1 MDKKRARGGELA
13 LQLREDDFNHTSPG
27 GGIYEHLPQKPV
39 FVTHD
44 FHSFRQSLVGTR
56 VSRVWGGDVGGGWG
70 GGEERREAEVAGWS
84 GGRGAASVREHL
96 QTRLFSNC
104 EEEIPKSPRR
114 SPPSSPRNSH
124 SSHRT
129 RQVCGSVLA

>member
-13 LQLREDDFNHTSPG
+13 LQFREDDFNPTSPG

-39 FVTHD
+39 FAHN
-44 FHSFRQSLVGTR
+44 FHPSRQRLGGTR
-56 VSRVWGGDVGGGWG
+56 ASRVWGGDVGGGP
-70 GGEERREAEVAGWS
+70 GGEEEGRVAEAAGWS

-96 QTRLFSNC
+96 QTKLFSSC
-104 EEEIPKSPRR
+104 EKEIPMSPRR

-124 SSHRT
+124 SSHR
-129 RQVCGSVLA
+129 QVCGSVLA